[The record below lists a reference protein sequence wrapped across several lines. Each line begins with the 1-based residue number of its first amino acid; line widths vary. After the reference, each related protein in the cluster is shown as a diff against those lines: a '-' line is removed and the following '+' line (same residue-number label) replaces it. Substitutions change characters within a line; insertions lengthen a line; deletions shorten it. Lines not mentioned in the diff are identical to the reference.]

1 LGSDIGTTGSCVGE
15 TDVAEEVNVLV
26 TVALIVV
33 AEEDTVVVICVV
45 IVVVTTLVELVV
57 ILATI
62 CSGHNWKE
70 EVALFQYT
78 SSPKRRYPILNRSA
92 MAVML
97 STV

>member
-1 LGSDIGTTGSCVGE
+1 MGSDIGTTGSCAGDANAV
-15 TDVAEEVNVLV
+15 EEVNVLV

-57 ILATI
+57 LLATI

-70 EVALFQYT
+70 
-78 SSPKRRYPILNRSA
+78 
-92 MAVML
+92 
-97 STV
+97 